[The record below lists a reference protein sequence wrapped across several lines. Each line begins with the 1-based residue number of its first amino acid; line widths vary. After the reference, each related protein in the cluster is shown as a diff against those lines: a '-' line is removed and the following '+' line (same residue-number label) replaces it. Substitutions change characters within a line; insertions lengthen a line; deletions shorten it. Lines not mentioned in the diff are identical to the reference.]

1 MREDAGPV
9 DAGCALPWRDAQT
22 DGGSCGSLRLFVQDA
37 MLTAFSLFLT
47 LYVLARV
54 LWRAPLSLPL
64 RLLLA
69 LLTAAGACKLLL
81 FRFFFG
87 SYSPEIPRWFQIGT
101 GIPLGIVLLFAAL
114 SLARDGLLLI
124 GWLAERGGLGRVWS
138 RLRRHDARVSLGL
151 AGLAVLLAAIAV
163 PTALRVPAVREVE
176 LPVRHLPPE
185 LDGLRLAHLTDLHI
199 SATFP
204 QAWVREL
211 VTRVNAAR
219 PDVILLTGDLMDGSP
234 ALRAE
239 DIRPL
244 ADLRA
249 PLGVFA
255 CPGNHEYYSDYPAWR
270 PLLRDMR
277 IRMLDNSCLT
287 VPRAA
292 GELVLCGVTD
302 PAAAR
307 FGLPGPAPEG
317 PLQRL
322 LDARTLSAPDGTET
336 RPDGRKERL
345 PVILLSHRPALFDAV
360 RGKVTLQLSGHTHGG
375 SILGVDLLVAAFN
388 GGYVRGLYG
397 DEDSRLVVSS
407 GCGLWGGFPYRLGV
421 PGEILLLVLRRAGE
435 AAGS

>member
-1 MREDAGPV
+1 
-9 DAGCALPWRDAQT
+9 
-22 DGGSCGSLRLFVQDA
+22 

-47 LYVLARV
+47 LYVLVRV

-69 LLTAAGACKLLL
+69 VLTAAGACKLLL

-138 RLRRHDARVSLGL
+138 CLRRHDARLSLGL

-163 PTALRVPAVREVE
+163 PTALRVPPVREAE

-185 LDGLRLAHLTDLHI
+185 LDGLRLAHLSDLHL
-199 SATFP
+199 SRTFSRTW
-204 QAWVREL
+204 AEAL
-211 VTRVNAAR
+211 VQRVNAAR
-219 PDVILLTGDLMDGSP
+219 PDIILLTGDVMDGSP
-234 ALRAE
+234 ALRA
-239 DIRPL
+239 DDVRPL

-270 PLLRDMR
+270 PLLRHMGID
-277 IRMLDNSCLT
+277 MLDNRCVIT
-287 VPRAA
+287 THAA
-292 GELVLCGVTD
+292 RKLVLCGVTD

-317 PLQRL
+317 HLQHG
-322 LDARTLSAPDGTET
+322 LDIWARMAPDWTET
-336 RPDGRKERL
+336 RPDGSKERP

-360 RGKVTLQLSGHTHGG
+360 RGKVMLQLSGHTHGG

-421 PGEILLLVLRRAGE
+421 PGEILLLILRRADE
-435 AAGS
+435 APAP

>member
-1 MREDAGPV
+1 
-9 DAGCALPWRDAQT
+9 
-22 DGGSCGSLRLFVQDA
+22 
-37 MLTAFSLFLT
+37 MLTVFSLFLT

-69 LLTAAGACKLLL
+69 VLTAAGACKLLL
-81 FRFFFG
+81 LRFLFG
-87 SYSPEIPRWFQIGT
+87 SYSPEIPRWVQIFT

-124 GWLAERGGLGRVWS
+124 GRLAERVGLGRVWS
-138 RLRRHDARVSLGL
+138 CLRRHDARLSLGL

-163 PTALRVPAVREVE
+163 PAALRVPAVREVE

-185 LDGLRLAHLTDLHI
+185 LDGLRLAHLSDLHL
-199 SATFP
+199 SRTFSRTW
-204 QAWVREL
+204 AEEL
-211 VTRVNAAR
+211 VRRVNAAR
-219 PDVILLTGDLMDGSP
+219 PDAVFLTGDIMDGSP
-234 ALRAE
+234 ALRA
-239 DIRPL
+239 DDVRPL

-255 CPGNHEYYSDYPAWR
+255 CAGNHEYYSDYPAWR
-270 PLLRDMR
+270 PLLRQMG
-277 IRMLDNSCLT
+277 IRMLDNEH
-287 VPRAA
+287 VIVRRAA
-292 GELVLCGVTD
+292 RELLLCGVTD

-307 FGLPGPAPEG
+307 FGLPGPDTEG
-317 PLQRL
+317 PLQRG
-322 LDARTLSAPDGTET
+322 LDTWALNAPDGTET
-336 RPDGRKERL
+336 RPDGRKQRL

-360 RGKVTLQLSGHTHGG
+360 RGKVMIQLSGHTHGG
-375 SILGVDLLVAAFN
+375 SILGVDRLVAAFN

-421 PGEILLLVLRRAGE
+421 PGEILLLVLRRADE
-435 AAGS
+435 AAAS